1 MTAHPIA
8 IAAVLVLAACSQT
21 APMPPLSPTKDTLVT
36 VVAPDQTTDGLGTPS
51 ERVEMTQAGGA
62 TTTTTANAGTS
73 QRTTTQTPM
82 RAGGGTSA
90 TDDAQPTTIGPRDT
104 PEHGGAHQPGPP
116 PPPPGDPC
124 GVGCK

>member
-21 APMPPLSPTKDTLVT
+21 ATPPLYPTKDTLVT
-36 VVAPDQTTDGLGTPS
+36 IVAPDSISDGLGTPS

-62 TTTTTANAGTS
+62 TTPTTANAVTS
-73 QRTTTQTPM
+73 QRTTTTPT

-90 TDDAQPTTIGPRDT
+90 TDDAQPRTVGPRDT

-124 GVGCK
+124 GVSCK